1 MTTMEERRQRL
12 YRADAIVLKRRDH
25 GEADRLLTVFSAQH
39 GKLVLLAKGVR
50 KTRSRK
56 AGHVELF
63 TYSTILIAK
72 TRTWDLV
79 TQAETVETYLGLRDD
94 LSRTAQAYYVAELL
108 DSFTQESDSNPPMFL
123 LLRDTLNRLA
133 TVRDESLAIA
143 VRFYELRL
151 LGLAGYQPE
160 LFRCIEC
167 EDELQPVTNY
177 YSTAGGGVLCPRHGE
192 GQIGAEPLN
201 LALFKTLR
209 FMQTRDWDTV
219 ERLSLSPGLHTE
231 LERLLQATMVYHL
244 ERSLRSPVFIRI
256 LREQMLA
263 HQKPVA

>member
-1 MTTMEERRQRL
+1 MDERRQRL

-72 TRTWDLV
+72 SRSWDLV
-79 TQAETVETYLGLRDD
+79 TQAETVEAFLGLRED
-94 LSRTAQAYYVAELL
+94 LLRTSQAHYVAELL
-108 DSFTQESDSNPPMFL
+108 DSFTEQEDSNLPMFV
-123 LLRDTLNRLA
+123 LLRDTLGRLA
-133 TVRDESLAIA
+133 GLPDESLALA
-143 VRFYELRL
+143 VRYYEMRL

-177 YSTAGGGVLCPRHGE
+177 FSYAGGGVLCPRHGE

-201 LALFKTLR
+201 LPLFKTLR
-209 FMQTRDWDTV
+209 FLQTRDWDTV
-219 ERLSLSPGLHTE
+219 ARLSLGAALHVE
-231 LERLLQATMVYHL
+231 LERLLQATIVYHL
-244 ERSLRSPVFIRI
+244 ERGLRSPVFIRS
-256 LREQMLA
+256 LSEQMRA
-263 HQKPVA
+263 YPRPAA

>member
-1 MTTMEERRQRL
+1 MDERRQRL

-25 GEADRLLTVFSAQH
+25 GEADRLLTVFSAQR

-56 AGHVELF
+56 AGHIELF

-72 TRTWDLV
+72 TRAWDLV
-79 TQAETVETYLGLRDD
+79 TQAETVETYLGLRED
-94 LSRTAQAYYVAELL
+94 LLRTSLAHYVAELL
-108 DSFTQESDSNPPMFL
+108 DSFTEQEDSNPPMFL
-123 LLRDTLNRLA
+123 LLRDTLGRLA
-133 TVRDESLAIA
+133 EVPSESLALA
-143 VRFYELRL
+143 VRYYEMRL

-177 YSTAGGGVLCPRHGE
+177 FSYPGGGVLCPRHGE

-201 LALFKTLR
+201 LSLFKTLR
-209 FMQTRDWDTV
+209 FLQTRDWDTV
-219 ERLSLSPGLHTE
+219 ARLSLSMALHAE
-231 LERLLQATMVYHL
+231 LERLLQATIVYHL
-244 ERSLRSPVFIRI
+244 ERGLRSPAFIRSLNDQI
-256 LREQMLA
+256 QA
-263 HQKPVA
+263 YSKPAT

>member
-1 MTTMEERRQRL
+1 MEERRQRL

-63 TYSTILIAK
+63 TYSTFLIA
-72 TRTWDLV
+72 RSRSWDLV

-94 LSRTAQAYYVAELL
+94 LLRTAQAHYAAELL
-108 DSFTQESDSNPPMFL
+108 DSFTQEADSNPPMFL
-123 LLRDTLNRLA
+123 LLRDTLSRLA
-133 TVRDESLAIA
+133 QSPAESLATA
-143 VRFYELRL
+143 VRYYELRL

-167 EDELQPVTNY
+167 QEELQPVTNY
-177 YSTAGGGVLCPRHGE
+177 FSYPGGGVLCPRHGE

-209 FMQTRDWDTV
+209 FMQTRDWETV
-219 ERLSLSPGLHTE
+219 ERLSLSGGLHAE
-231 LERLLQATMVYHL
+231 LERLLQATIVYHL
-244 ERSLRSPVFIRI
+244 ERGLRSPAFIRT
-256 LREQMLA
+256 LREQMKA
-263 HQKPVA
+263 YQIPAA